1 YVNVRGLGTDRT
13 LVLLDGR
20 RVPPADRNSSVDTNL
35 FPEALVQRVEVV
47 TGGASAA
54 YGADALSGVV
64 NFILDTRFE
73 GFDTKIQGGE
83 TRYGDGDS
91 WEASFTG
98 GLPIGERMHL
108 TFSADG
114 FHQHEIQGKIAGLDD
129 RDWFGRWGFVTN
141 PEWSPNDPPGT
152 HPQRL
157 VLPNVH
163 STQFTPGGKINQPGF
178 SYDQHTFIGD
188 GTETRLFIPGPIAVF
203 DTGTLSTS
211 GGPEFEIAHLGE
223 RTNLSDEVKRELV
236 REP

>member
-1 YVNVRGLGTDRT
+1 
-13 LVLLDGR
+13 
-20 RVPPADRNSSVDTNL
+20 TNL

-98 GLPIGERMHL
+98 GLPLGERMHL

-114 FHQHEIQGKIAGLDD
+114 FHQHEIQGKVAGLDD

-141 PEWSPNDPPGT
+141 PEWNPSDPPGT
-152 HPQRL
+152 RPQRL
-157 VLPNVH
+157 VLPDVHSTEVMQPSERMRRTCTADGIHQHELQGKVAGLDARDWFGRWGYVTNPEWNPSDPPGTRPQRLVLPDVH

-178 SYDQHTFIGD
+178 SF
-188 GTETRLFIPGPIAVF
+188 
-203 DTGTLSTS
+203 
-211 GGPEFEIAHLGE
+211 
-223 RTNLSDEVKRELV
+223 
-236 REP
+236 